1 MKKIWLVIACVVA
14 LATVVGF
21 IGCDSDKPAV
31 YAAEDLSNVEINV
44 SSQQEG
50 IWVNGNGKVYAT
62 PDIALLSLGIEV
74 QDETVALAQASAAE
88 AMEMVMEA
96 LANEGVADEDIQT
109 QQFSIR
115 PISEWEVVFDE
126 GEKEQIVGYR
136 VTNIVTVKVRDI
148 ENTGAIIDAVAVAG
162 GDFTRVDSIA
172 FTVDDPT
179 PYYEEAR
186 AQAVEYAKAKA
197 EQLADLGGVELGNPT
212 YISESTY
219 YPTPNYYRGDMAFS
233 EGMPAV
239 ETSISPGEL
248 EISANVQMAFAIN
261 D

>member
-1 MKKIWLVIACVVA
+1 MKKKWLVLIGAVVLVAAIA
-14 LATVVGF
+14 LVGCNSDQVKLSTENGELK
-21 IGCDSDKPAV
+21 INLDSQ
-31 YAAEDLSNVEINV
+31 
-44 SSQQEG
+44 SQG

-74 QDETVALAQASAAE
+74 QEETVALAQSSASE
-88 AMEMVMEA
+88 AMENVMDA
-96 LANEGVADEDIQT
+96 LKNEGVAEEDIQT
-109 QQFSIR
+109 QQFNIR
-115 PISEWEVVFDE
+115 KVSEWEVVYGE
-126 GEKEQIVGYR
+126 GEKEEIIGYR
-136 VTNIVTVKVRDI
+136 VTNIVTVKVGEI
-148 ENTGAIIDAVAVAG
+148 ENVGTIIDAVAVAG
-162 GDFTRVDSIA
+162 GDLTRIDSIG

-197 EQLADLGGVELGNPT
+197 EQLADLSGVELGNPT

-219 YPTPNYYRGDMAFS
+219 YATPNYYRGDMAFD
-233 EGMPAV
+233 GGVPAA

-248 EISANVQMAFAIN
+248 EISANVQIAFAIT

>member
-1 MKKIWLVIACVVA
+1 MKKQWFVLIGAVVLVVA
-14 LATVVGF
+14 IALVGCGSDQVKLSTDNGELK
-21 IGCDSDKPAV
+21 ISLDSQ
-31 YAAEDLSNVEINV
+31 
-44 SSQQEG
+44 SQG

-74 QDETVALAQASAAE
+74 EEETVALAQENASE

-96 LANEGVADEDIQT
+96 LKDQGVADEDIQT

-115 PISEWEVVFDE
+115 KVSEWEVVYGE
-126 GEKEQIVGYR
+126 GEKEVITGYR
-136 VTNIVTVKVRDI
+136 VTNIVSVKVRDMDKV
-148 ENTGAIIDAVAVAG
+148 GVIIDAVAVAG
-162 GDFTRVDSIA
+162 GDLTRIDSIGFA
-172 FTVDDPT
+172 VDDPT

-197 EQLADLGGVELGNPT
+197 EQLAELSGVGLGNPT

-219 YPTPNYYRGDMAFS
+219 YYSPNYYRGDMSFEAV
-233 EGMPAV
+233 PAA

-248 EISANVQMAFAIN
+248 EISATVQIAFAIN